1 MKKIVSLL
9 LVLLMLAANVA
20 LFASCGIKDEKVK
33 VIDISLTEEQYAYAV
48 KKGNDELLASIN
60 SFLSDIKANG
70 EFEKIL
76 DKYFGDGTP
85 EPVKSSV
92 KDASKEQII
101 VATNAAFPPFE
112 YTDGDSYLGVDM
124 EIMYLYAKSV
134 NKELVIDNMD
144 FESVCTSVGQGL
156 CDIGAAGLTINET
169 RKEIVDFSD
178 SYYNA
183 SQMVIVKESDTRFDS
198 CTTAAQIEEILKSYT
213 STTKVG
219 TQGGTTG
226 FYYCKGDADWGFDGF
241 PFETL
246 SYTSGA
252 LAVQAMLNG
261 NIDFVIIDEAPAK
274 RIAESY
280 NK

>member
-1 MKKIVSLL
+1 
-9 LVLLMLAANVA
+9 MLAANVA

>member
-48 KKGNDELLASIN
+48 KKGNSELLASIN
-60 SFLSDIKANG
+60 SFLGDIKANG

-85 EPVKSSV
+85 EPVKSAV
-92 KDASKEQII
+92 KDTSKEQII

-124 EIMYLYAKSV
+124 EIMSLYAKSV

-156 CDIGAAGLTINET
+156 CDVGAAGLTINET

-183 SQMVIVKESDTRFDS
+183 SQMVILRESDTRFDS
-198 CTTAAQIEEILKSYT
+198 CTSAAEIEEILKSYT

-261 NIDFVIIDEAPAK
+261 SIDFVIIDEAPAK